1 MTGRAVELLVRLAAV
16 TRPAV
21 AQPAGDQP
29 GPDQARELAR
39 VELQRRE
46 YAAAKPPLL
55 NRLVDYAIGKLNAL
69 TDQAAQHLPGGTKSL
84 VLLVIVMV
92 ALATVLVVRL
102 QPTTGSRQPGG
113 GFDGGQVLSAAAHR
127 RLADEAAAQARYA
140 EAVRERLRAI
150 VRELEARGVLD
161 SRPGRTAGE
170 VARDASAAV
179 PRLAGPLRRA
189 ALTFDQIWYGPRVAD
204 AAAYA
209 VLVAVDQQVTT
220 QPLVPV

>member
-1 MTGRAVELLVRLAAV
+1 MIGA
-16 TRPAV
+16 
-21 AQPAGDQP
+21 QP

-39 VELQRRE
+39 IELQRRE

-55 NRLVDYAIGKLNAL
+55 TRIVDAVLRRLSELI
-69 TDQAAQHLPGGTKSL
+69 DQAGQHLPGGTKSL
-84 VLLVIVMV
+84 VLLVIVLI
-92 ALATVLVVRL
+92 ALVTALVVRL
-102 QPTTGSRQPGG
+102 RPTTGARQPDGA
-113 GFDGGQVLSAAAHR
+113 FDGGQVLSAAAHR
-127 RLADEAAAQARYA
+127 RLADEAAAQGRYA
-140 EAVRERLRAI
+140 DAVRERLRAI

-170 VARDASAAV
+170 VARDASAVV
-179 PRLAGPLRRA
+179 PRLGDPLRRA

-209 VLVAVDQQVTT
+209 VLVAVDQTVTA